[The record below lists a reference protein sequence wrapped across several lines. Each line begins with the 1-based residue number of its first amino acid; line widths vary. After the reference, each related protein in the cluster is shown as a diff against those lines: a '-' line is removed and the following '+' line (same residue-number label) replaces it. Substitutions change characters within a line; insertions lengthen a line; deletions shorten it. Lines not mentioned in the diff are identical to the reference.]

1 MLLCQHCISVL
12 QVTRMLQEQGHKS
25 CIRSAYGRQ
34 SNSFHSSYFFQT
46 IKILL
51 QNLLQNTPTKYY
63 GFFQNLKKKIHRS
76 LLQNF
81 RSKYILLNFFQ
92 KFSKINWSLLQNFRG
107 KFISLTLERVLHIL
121 LVYTRNSNTWKIS
134 IFFDVILSSK

>member
-1 MLLCQHCISVL
+1 MDRTGASDLAGLQNAKKKNGKYCYIANIVL
-12 QVTRMLQEQGHKS
+12 QVTRMLQEQWHKS

-63 GFFQNLKKKIHRS
+63 GFFQNLKKK
-76 LLQNF
+76 
-81 RSKYILLNFFQ
+81 YIVA
-92 KFSKINWSLLQNFRG
+92 FSKISGVN
-107 KFISLTLERVLHIL
+107 
-121 LVYTRNSNTWKIS
+121 
-134 IFFDVILSSK
+134 IFY